1 MKKTAFFLAALGL
14 TAGAQAACYTVLN
27 AKGQIISESPN
38 PPVDMSYQLHQTV
51 PYKYG
56 QGARLVFGLN
66 DPDCGQEVDID
77 RELYARQA
85 GVSAD
90 GRALRRSQRAARRDR
105 H

>member
-1 MKKTAFFLAALGL
+1 MKKTAFFIVSLGL
-14 TAGAQAACYTVLN
+14 AAGAQAACYTVLN

-56 QGARLVFGLN
+56 QGATLVFGSA
-66 DPDCGQEVDID
+66 DPDCGQEVDTYS
-77 RELYARQA
+77 ELHARQ

-105 H
+105 Q